1 MAREIE
7 AGMANHLSCVCP
19 GVQIVG
25 MSIWMRRISATL
37 VAASVLLTLGAC
49 GNSGTGATNG
59 AAVVNVYNWAD
70 YIAPDTIERF
80 EAEFGIKVN
89 YDIYDS
95 AEVVDVKLLAGGSGY
110 DVVVHSN
117 QFASRLAPI
126 GIFEKLDFSRLPNS
140 RHLDTA
146 LEVKTGSYEG
156 LRDFAVLYHWGTTG
170 YAWNAEMVRA
180 RLPDHPMDSA
190 DILFDP
196 DVVSK
201 LADCGVSL
209 LDGPTDLFP
218 MVLAYLGRDP
228 NSFDEESLAAAEA
241 QLKLV
246 RPYIRYFSNQKMI
259 SDLPN
264 KEMCVA
270 MSWSGDF
277 AQAANRAYEAGIEID
292 LRYTLPK
299 EGSGL
304 WVDSFYMP
312 ADAPHQDNAYL
323 FINFMMRPDV
333 AADIANTVYYAN
345 SNRSSWKLMKPE
357 ILNNPAIFPDE
368 ETWDLLYP
376 IKSADPKRERP
387 RTRAFARV
395 KSGI

>member
-1 MAREIE
+1 
-7 AGMANHLSCVCP
+7 
-19 GVQIVG
+19 
-25 MSIWMRRISATL
+25 MSIRTGSIAVTL
-37 VAASVLLTLGAC
+37 VAASALLTLGAC
-49 GNSGTGATNG
+49 SISGTDGTNG
-59 AAVVNVYNWAD
+59 ADVVNIYNWAE
-70 YIAPDTIERF
+70 YIAPDTVARF
-80 EAEFGIKVN
+80 EAEYGIKVN

-95 AEVVDVKLLAGGSGY
+95 SEVVDVKLLAGSSGY

-126 GIFEKLDFSRLPNS
+126 GVFKKLDFSRLPNT

-146 LEVKTGSYEG
+146 IWAKTDTYVG
-156 LRDFAVLYHWGTTG
+156 LRDFSVPYHWGTTG

-180 RLPDHPMDSA
+180 RLPDHPMDSG
-190 DILFDP
+190 DVLFDP

-209 LDGPTDLFP
+209 LDGATDLFP
-218 MVLAYLGRDP
+218 MVLAYLGREP
-228 NSFDEESLAAAEA
+228 NAIDEENLAAAAA
-241 QLKLV
+241 QLTLV

-264 KEMCVA
+264 KEVCVA

-277 AQAANRAYEAGIEID
+277 AQAAARAHEAGIEID

-304 WVDSFYMP
+304 WVDSLFIP
-312 ADAPHQDNAYL
+312 SDAPHPDNAYL

-333 AADIANTVYYAN
+333 AADIANTIHYAN
-345 SNRSSWKLMKPE
+345 SNRSSWEYMKPE
-357 ILNNPAIFPDE
+357 IINNPAIFPDE

-376 IKSADPKRERP
+376 IRSADPKRERP